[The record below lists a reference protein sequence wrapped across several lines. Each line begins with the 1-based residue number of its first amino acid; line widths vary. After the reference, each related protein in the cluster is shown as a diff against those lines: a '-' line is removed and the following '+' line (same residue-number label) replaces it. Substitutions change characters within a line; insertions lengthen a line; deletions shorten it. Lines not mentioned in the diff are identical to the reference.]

1 MGDRERVLLM
11 AIRQAMLI
19 CLGAIETYLGLDR
32 TVVPRRK
39 RDDGRQQ

>member
-1 MGDRERVLLM
+1 VDDRERALWM
-11 AIRQAMLI
+11 GIRQAVLI

-39 RDDGRQQ
+39 RDDGRQ